1 MLIDILSKK
10 NSTSNTNTKNI
21 ITAISS
27 ARGKRR
33 IKQSCPRTDFGPTLA
48 SLRCQVITGGP
59 YYRIVHR
66 LKNFKSV
73 EIESAFLPT
82 LI

>member
-27 ARGKRR
+27 ARGK
-33 IKQSCPRTDFGPTLA
+33 
-48 SLRCQVITGGP
+48 
-59 YYRIVHR
+59 
-66 LKNFKSV
+66 
-73 EIESAFLPT
+73 EE
-82 LI
+82 

>member
-1 MLIDILSKK
+1 MFIDILSKK

-33 IKQSCPRTDFGPTLA
+33 IKQSCPRTDFGPTMA
-48 SLRCQVITGGP
+48 SLRCQVKREGILSN
-59 YYRIVHR
+59 I
-66 LKNFKSV
+66 S
-73 EIESAFLPT
+73 SS
-82 LI
+82 